1 MEESYIK
8 VLIAFFVVVVSIV
21 IGYTFSRTYEKFE
34 NAPPEKEEAVAVE
47 AEAAAGSGG
56 GGEAEPEAKS
66 GLTSRE
72 RELFSQIVSEKISN
86 EALEKLIKAGQITE
100 SMVEKFLTEIDK
112 DEIIEGFSSKN
123 SYSAF

>member
-1 MEESYIK
+1 MQERSIK
-8 VLIAFFVVVVSIV
+8 VLIAFFVVVVSVV

-34 NAPPEKEEAVAVE
+34 NAPPTKSEAETEKETETETEPEKEKEAV
-47 AEAAAGSGG
+47 
-56 GGEAEPEAKS
+56 S

-100 SMVEKFLTEIDK
+100 SMVEKFLHEIDK
-112 DEIIEGFSSKN
+112 DDVIEGFSSKGGA
-123 SYSAF
+123 YAAV

>member
-1 MEESYIK
+1 MEERNIK
-8 VLIAFFVVVVSIV
+8 VLIALFVVVVSVV

-34 NAPPEKEEAVAVE
+34 NAPPES
-47 AEAAAGSGG
+47 EAAEGS
-56 GGEAEPEAKS
+56 EPEKEPEKES

-100 SMVEKFLTEIDK
+100 SMVEKFLNEIDK
-112 DEIIEGFSSKN
+112 DDIIEGFSSKGA
-123 SYSAF
+123 YSVF